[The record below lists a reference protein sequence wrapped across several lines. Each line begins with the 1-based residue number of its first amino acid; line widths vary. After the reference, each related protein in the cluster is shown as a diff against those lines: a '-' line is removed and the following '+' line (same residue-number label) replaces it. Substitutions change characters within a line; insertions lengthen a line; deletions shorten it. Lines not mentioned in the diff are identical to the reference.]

1 MKENRLFNLLCELEA
16 VQKLLSRDGSTLMT
30 IDDRDKI
37 RKIQEEVDILTL
49 KETELYNSLRKELF
63 ETKNTVKKEKR
74 IIKKQGV
81 RNRPVFDKK

>member
-1 MKENRLFNLLCELEA
+1 MENRLFNLLCELEA

-30 IDDRDKI
+30 IEDRDKI

-63 ETKNTVKKEKR
+63 EAKQKNEEPKPK

-81 RNRPVFDKK
+81 RKPPIFEKK